1 MFHTSVRES
10 QDRQNSKHLSHVSY
24 DRKLFSF
31 SDCAFITYFYKE
43 NIDEARK
50 DERALLQ
57 VTLYNTSILLTKIAS
72 RGYIVRG
79 GISYGDAF
87 VDHDECFG
95 PAVEE
100 AYLLE
105 SKFANYPRVLLSE
118 TAGRLQYDFETEI
131 QSSPKVLQFK
141 TMIKNGVAQIVNCDD
156 KQFYLNIFYHLE
168 MEGELNYDG
177 EIITLR
183 EIKSVIIKKVDAD
196 LSRHKGNAKIKEK
209 LLWLKAYVS
218 NLECG
223 LKEWQRTFSHSL

>member
-1 MFHTSVRES
+1 
-10 QDRQNSKHLSHVSY
+10 
-24 DRKLFSF
+24 
-31 SDCAFITYFYKE
+31 
-43 NIDEARK
+43 
-50 DERALLQ
+50 
-57 VTLYNTSILLTKIAS
+57 
-72 RGYIVRG
+72 
-79 GISYGDAF
+79 
-87 VDHDECFG
+87 
-95 PAVEE
+95 
-100 AYLLE
+100 
-105 SKFANYPRVLLSE
+105 
-118 TAGRLQYDFETEI
+118 
-131 QSSPKVLQFK
+131 
-141 TMIKNGVAQIVNCDD
+141 MIKNGVAQIVNCDD